1 MSFEWLL
8 TNLAAAFLL
17 PPLNGLVL
25 IVLGWLLIRR
35 RQRLARS
42 LVGAGLILLWVQ
54 ALPVVGNAL
63 LRTLE
68 GAPLDMTKLQQ
79 AQAIV
84 VLGGGRYRAAPEYGG
99 DTVNEATLAR
109 LRYAASLHRAT
120 GLPIL
125 VTGGAPDGGARS
137 EGDAMRHVLVEEF
150 GVPVRWVESASI
162 NTRENAHH
170 SAVLLAGDGVT
181 HILLVTHAWHMPRAV
196 QTFGAAGLAVL
207 PAPTLFQR
215 RSPNPLEFLPQAE
228 GMKDSRHA
236 IHEWIGMLWY
246 RLRS

>member
-1 MSFEWLL
+1 MSLEWLF
-8 TNLAAAFLL
+8 TNLAAALLL

-25 IVLGWLLIRR
+25 IALGWLAMHRR
-35 RQRLARS
+35 PRLARP
-42 LVGAGLILLWVQ
+42 LVGIGLILLWVQ
-54 ALPVVGNAL
+54 ALPLAGNAL

-68 GAPLDMTKLQQ
+68 GKPLDMVKAKQ

-99 DTVNEATLAR
+99 DTASEATLAR
-109 LRYAASLHRAT
+109 LRYAAKLRRET

-125 VTGGAPDGGARS
+125 VTGGTPDGTGSS
-137 EGDAMRHVLVEEF
+137 EAEAMRRVLVDEL
-150 GVPVRWVESASI
+150 GVPVRWVEGASI
-162 NTRENAHH
+162 NTRENARH

-181 HILLVTHAWHMPRAV
+181 RILLVTHAWHMPRAV
-196 QTFGAAGLAVL
+196 RAFEATGLAVL

-215 RSPNPLEFLPQAE
+215 RSLTPLDFLPQAE